1 MSPGET
7 LEEISEERSQ
17 STVQPN
23 ADEQKLLLTIK
34 KDWGNPASLSLWSN
48 TGVWTGVIC
57 SSTGQVTAL
66 FLPSFHIAKPI
77 PASICSLKN
86 LTYIDLSYNNLTGD
100 FPTVLYACSA
110 LELLDLSNNQLSG
123 RLPDEIDKLSSE
135 MQHLN
140 LSNNGFN
147 IGVVPSAI
155 GRLSKLKSL
164 QLDTNSF
171 INNVSYPGAAIGGL
185 AELDTPAL
193 ASNPFKPD
201 LVPKEFAMVS
211 KLKTLWL
218 SGRQFTLLG
227 ITKWVLK
234 EMVAILM
241 NIAFISGSIW
251 LLFLRLRNRRWRD
264 LSPLAMENG
273 SLEEWFDCDEPFDR
287 KMLCEN
293 ARRRQGEDVQLY
305 RRAAAPRLQAEGT
318 LDYCCLHLPRDPDA
332 ASRSQRNLLTATSG
346 QLGSLEKLTAESTSP
361 FAPSP
366 AVTVKLFQPRKLM
379 MAMALQSPPP
389 SPSPSGLNTFIIN
402 VPIVPISVIA
412 GGVVIFAVGCVV
424 ASCRCRARND
434 DMTPIVLSDKMED
447 HLVHNAVDVNR
458 IISSTGTTTGD
469 PLYRLG
475 VIDDSSDTYRR
486 LTVKKMQNETRS
498 VDAELE
504 NRRQTE
510 ETTLGMIVHP
520 NIIILLGYIR
530 RNDMILILYEDME
543 NGSLDNHNTQ
553 AGERRL
559 RPPLGWRKRLAIVI
573 DVAGAILYMHHGCRR
588 PIVHGDIKPAN
599 ILLDGNF
606 KAKISGF
613 SYARINL
620 AGRNT
625 LRQHN

>member
-1 MSPGET
+1 MAVRSEAVGFGKPWPQEEQIRWSRPPGDWIRRSYGEKARRRRGNGEEESAPPRRELGGSKEERAPLWRKRGGAAMSPGET
-7 LEEISEERSQ
+7 LEERSEER
-17 STVQPN
+17 
-23 ADEQKLLLTIK
+23 
-34 KDWGNPASLSLWSN
+34 
-48 TGVWTGVIC
+48 
-57 SSTGQVTAL
+57 
-66 FLPSFHIAKPI
+66 
-77 PASICSLKN
+77 LKN
-86 LTYIDLSYNNLTGD
+86 LTSIDLSYNNLTGD
-100 FPTVLYACSA
+100 FSTVLYACSA

-123 RLPDEIDKLSSE
+123 RLPDDIDKLSSE

-193 ASNPFKPD
+193 ASNP
-201 LVPKEFAMVS
+201 A
-211 KLKTLWL
+211 
-218 SGRQFTLLG
+218 
-227 ITKWVLK
+227 
-234 EMVAILM
+234 
-241 NIAFISGSIW
+241 
-251 LLFLRLRNRRWRD
+251 RW
-264 LSPLAMENG
+264 
-273 SLEEWFDCDEPFDR
+273 
-287 KMLCEN
+287 
-293 ARRRQGEDVQLY
+293 
-305 RRAAAPRLQAEGT
+305 T
-318 LDYCCLHLPRDPDA
+318 
-332 ASRSQRNLLTATSG
+332 T
-346 QLGSLEKLTAESTSP
+346 
-361 FAPSP
+361 
-366 AVTVKLFQPRKLM
+366 
-379 MAMALQSPPP
+379 
-389 SPSPSGLNTFIIN
+389 
-402 VPIVPISVIA
+402 
-412 GGVVIFAVGCVV
+412 
-424 ASCRCRARND
+424 
-434 DMTPIVLSDKMED
+434 D

-458 IISSTGTTTGD
+458 ISSTGTTTGD

-530 RNDMILILYEDME
+530 RNEMILILYEDME
-543 NGSLDNHNTQ
+543 NGSLDKWIHHNTQ

-588 PIVHGDIKPAN
+588 PIIHGDIKPAN

-613 SYARINL
+613 SYARRPQHAVGKRPSSCRGLRVFCSRIDWLPFNFAAEYADTEVSEKVDVYSFGVVL
-620 AGRNT
+620 LEIVTGKVVNDQHGHLTTWAKAYLNT
-625 LRQHN
+625 WARHGYDDKLFTDDVLDNDIASDAARYLKEMKAVFKLGVECTMMDPQRRPSMQTVLRRLRQCARWWRRFPCFV

>member
-1 MSPGET
+1 MAVRSKAVGFGKPWPQEEQIRWSRPPGDWIRRSYGEKARRRRGNGEEESAPPGRELGGSKEERAPLWRKRGGAAMSPGET
-7 LEEISEERSQ
+7 LEERSEER
-17 STVQPN
+17 
-23 ADEQKLLLTIK
+23 
-34 KDWGNPASLSLWSN
+34 
-48 TGVWTGVIC
+48 
-57 SSTGQVTAL
+57 
-66 FLPSFHIAKPI
+66 
-77 PASICSLKN
+77 LKN
-86 LTYIDLSYNNLTGD
+86 LTSIDLSYNNLTGD

-123 RLPDEIDKLSSE
+123 RLPDDIDKLSSE

-193 ASNPFKPD
+193 ASNPARWTTVACIYLVTLTQLHD
-201 LVPKEFAMVS
+201 L
-211 KLKTLWL
+211 
-218 SGRQFTLLG
+218 
-227 ITKWVLK
+227 
-234 EMVAILM
+234 
-241 NIAFISGSIW
+241 
-251 LLFLRLRNRRWRD
+251 
-264 LSPLAMENG
+264 
-273 SLEEWFDCDEPFDR
+273 
-287 KMLCEN
+287 
-293 ARRRQGEDVQLY
+293 
-305 RRAAAPRLQAEGT
+305 
-318 LDYCCLHLPRDPDA
+318 
-332 ASRSQRNLLTATSG
+332 
-346 QLGSLEKLTAESTSP
+346 
-361 FAPSP
+361 
-366 AVTVKLFQPRKLM
+366 
-379 MAMALQSPPP
+379 
-389 SPSPSGLNTFIIN
+389 
-402 VPIVPISVIA
+402 
-412 GGVVIFAVGCVV
+412 
-424 ASCRCRARND
+424 RARND

-543 NGSLDNHNTQ
+543 NGSLDKWIHHNTQ

-559 RPPLGWRKRLAIVI
+559 RPPLGWAGHQYTDTEVSEKVDVYSFGVVLLEIVTGKVVNDQHGHLTTWAKAYLNTWARHGYDDKLFTD
-573 DVAGAILYMHHGCRR
+573 DVLDNDIASDAARYLKEMKAVFKLGVECTMMDPQRR
-588 PIVHGDIKPAN
+588 PSMQTV
-599 ILLDGNF
+599 L
-606 KAKISGF
+606 
-613 SYARINL
+613 R
-620 AGRNT
+620 R
-625 LRQHN
+625 LRQCARWWRRFPCFV